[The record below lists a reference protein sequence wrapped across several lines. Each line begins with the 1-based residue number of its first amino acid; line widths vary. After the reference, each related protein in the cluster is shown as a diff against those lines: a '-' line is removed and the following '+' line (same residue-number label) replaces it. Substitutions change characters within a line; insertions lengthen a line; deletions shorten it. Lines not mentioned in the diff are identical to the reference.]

1 MTIANRRRVKVK
13 LLGELGR
20 RFGRSY
26 QFMALSPKE
35 VLSALSNQ
43 LDGFREYLR
52 GAHENGVF
60 FKLITADPDGI
71 DYNECMMPCD
81 TLVIAPVI
89 TGAGGSGLSAGKIL
103 LGAVLIGLAF
113 IPGIGT
119 VAAGGALAAKGLAV
133 GSMTSIGTAL
143 FSVGGALLFGGI
155 AALLTPTPKAPKES
169 ETSKSFLF
177 DRAVDLTSQGLPI
190 PMLYGEFLAVSPLV
204 VSSAISTETVPV

>member
-1 MTIANRRRVKVK
+1 MTTANRRRVKVK

-26 QFMALSPKE
+26 EFMALSPKE

-43 LDGFREYLR
+43 LDGFRDYLR

-60 FKLITADPDGI
+60 FKLVTADPEGI

-89 TGAGGSGLSAGKIL
+89 TGAGGSGMSIGKIL
-103 LGAVLIGLAF
+103 LGVVLIGLAF
-113 IPGIGT
+113 IPGVG
-119 VAAGGALAAKGLAV
+119 VAAAGAAAGK
-133 GSMTSIGTAL
+133 MTAIGTAL

-155 AALLTPTPKAPKES
+155 AELLTPTPEQPKET
-169 ETSKSFLF
+169 EQSFLF

-190 PMLYGEFLAVSPLV
+190 PLLYGEFLAVSPLV
-204 VSSAISTETVPV
+204 ISSAISTEGVPV

>member
-1 MTIANRRRVKVK
+1 MTTANRRRVKVK

-26 QFMALSPKE
+26 EFLALSPKE

-43 LDGFREYLR
+43 LDGFRDYLR

-71 DYNECMMPCD
+71 DYSECMMPCD

-89 TGAGGSGLSAGKIL
+89 TGAGGSGMSIGKIL

-119 VAAGGALAAKGLAV
+119 AIAASGAASL
-133 GSMTSIGTAL
+133 TTIGTTL
-143 FSVGGALLFGGI
+143 FSIGGALLFGGI
-155 AALLTPTPKAPKES
+155 AELLTPTPKQPKET
-169 ETSKSFLF
+169 EQSFLF

-190 PMLYGEFLAVSPLV
+190 PLLYGEFLAVSPLV
-204 VSSAISTETVPV
+204 ISSAISTETVPV

>member
-1 MTIANRRRVKVK
+1 VTTANRRRVKVK

-20 RFGRSY
+20 KFGRSY
-26 QFMALSPKE
+26 EFMALSPKE

-43 LDGFREYLR
+43 LDGFRDYLR

-60 FKLITADPDGI
+60 FKLVTADPEGI

-89 TGAGGSGLSAGKIL
+89 TGAGGSGMSIGKIL

-119 VAAGGALAAKGLAV
+119 VAATGAF
-133 GSMTSIGTAL
+133 SSIGTAL
-143 FSVGGALLFGGI
+143 FGIGGSLLFGGI
-155 AALLTPTPKAPKES
+155 AELLTPTPKQPKET
-169 ETSKSFLF
+169 EQSFLF
-177 DRAVDLTSQGLPI
+177 DRAADLTSQGLPI
-190 PMLYGEFLAVSPLV
+190 PLLYGRFLAASPLV
-204 VSSAISTETVPV
+204 ISSAISTETVPV

>member
-1 MTIANRRRVKVK
+1 VTTANRRRVKVK

-26 QFMALSPKE
+26 EFLALSPKE

-43 LDGFREYLR
+43 LDGFRDYLR

-71 DYNECMMPCD
+71 DYSECMMPCD

-89 TGAGGSGLSAGKIL
+89 TGAGGSGMSIGKIL

-113 IPGIGT
+113 IPGVGIATAGA
-119 VAAGGALAAKGLAV
+119 AAGT
-133 GSMTSIGTAL
+133 MTSIGTAL
-143 FSVGGALLFGGI
+143 FGIGGALLFGGI
-155 AALLTPTPKAPKES
+155 AELLAPTPKQPKET
-169 ETSKSFLF
+169 EQSFLF

-190 PMLYGEFLAVSPLV
+190 PLLYGEFLAVSPLV
-204 VSSAISTETVPV
+204 ISSAISTETVPV

>member
-1 MTIANRRRVKVK
+1 VTTANRRRVKVK

-20 RFGRSY
+20 KFGRSY
-26 QFMALSPKE
+26 EFMALSPKE

-43 LDGFREYLR
+43 LDGFRDYLR

-60 FKLITADPDGI
+60 FKLVTADPEGI

-89 TGAGGSGLSAGKIL
+89 TGAGGSGMSIGKIL

-119 VAAGGALAAKGLAV
+119 VAALAQGAAF
-133 GSMTSIGTAL
+133 SSIGTAL
-143 FSVGGALLFGGI
+143 FGIGGTLLFGGI
-155 AALLTPTPKAPKES
+155 AELLTPTPKQPKET
-169 ETSKSFLF
+169 EQSFLF

-190 PMLYGEFLAVSPLV
+190 PLLYGEFLAASPLV

>member
-1 MTIANRRRVKVK
+1 MTTANRRRVKVK

-20 RFGRSY
+20 KFGRSY
-26 QFMALSPKE
+26 EFMALSPKE

-43 LDGFREYLR
+43 LDGFRGYLR

-60 FKLITADPDGI
+60 FKLVTADPEGI

-89 TGAGGSGLSAGKIL
+89 TGAGGSGMSIGKIL

-119 VAAGGALAAKGLAV
+119 VAATGAF
-133 GSMTSIGTAL
+133 SSIGTAL
-143 FSVGGALLFGGI
+143 FGIGGSLLIGGI
-155 AALLTPTPKAPKES
+155 AELLTPTPKQPKET
-169 ETSKSFLF
+169 EQSFLF
-177 DRAVDLTSQGLPI
+177 DRAADLTSQGLPI
-190 PMLYGEFLAVSPLV
+190 PLLYGRFLAASPLV
-204 VSSAISTETVPV
+204 ISSAISTEAVPV

>member
-1 MTIANRRRVKVK
+1 VTTANRRRVKVK

-26 QFMALSPKE
+26 EFLALSPKE

-43 LDGFREYLR
+43 LDGFKDYLR

-71 DYNECMMPCD
+71 DYSECMMPCD

-89 TGAGGSGLSAGKIL
+89 TGAGGSGMSIGKIL

-119 VAAGGALAAKGLAV
+119 ATSTAIAAGAKAGF
-133 GSMTSIGTAL
+133 TTIGTAL
-143 FSVGGALLFGGI
+143 FGIGGTLLFGGI
-155 AALLTPTPKAPKES
+155 AELLTPTPKQPKET
-169 ETSKSFLF
+169 EQSFLF

-190 PMLYGEFLAVSPLV
+190 PLLYGEFLAVSPLV
-204 VSSAISTETVPV
+204 ISSAISTETVPV

>member
-1 MTIANRRRVKVK
+1 MTTANRRRVKVK

-20 RFGRSY
+20 KFGRSY
-26 QFMALSPKE
+26 EFMALSPKE

-43 LDGFREYLR
+43 LDGFRDYLR

-60 FKLITADPDGI
+60 FKLITADPEGI

-89 TGAGGSGLSAGKIL
+89 TGAGGSGMSIGKIL

-119 VAAGGALAAKGLAV
+119 VAATGAF
-133 GSMTSIGTAL
+133 SSIGTAL
-143 FSVGGALLFGGI
+143 FGIGGALLFGGI
-155 AALLTPTPKAPKES
+155 AELLTPTPKQPKET
-169 ETSKSFLF
+169 EQSFLF
-177 DRAVDLTSQGLPI
+177 DRAADLTSQGLPI
-190 PMLYGEFLAVSPLV
+190 PLLYGRFLAASPLV
-204 VSSAISTETVPV
+204 ISSAISTEAVPV

>member
-1 MTIANRRRVKVK
+1 VKVK

-20 RFGRSY
+20 KFGRSY
-26 QFMALSPKE
+26 EFMALSPKE

-60 FKLITADPDGI
+60 FKLVTADPDGI

-89 TGAGGSGLSAGKIL
+89 TGAGGSGMSIGKIL
-103 LGAVLIGLAF
+103 LGVVLIGLAF

-119 VAAGGALAAKGLAV
+119 AAAGAAAGT
-133 GSMTSIGTAL
+133 MTSIGTAL

-155 AALLTPTPKAPKES
+155 AALLTPTPKAPKEN
-169 ETSKSFLF
+169 EQSFLF

-190 PMLYGEFLAVSPLV
+190 PLLYGEFLAVSPLV
-204 VSSAISTETVPV
+204 ISSAISTETVPV

>member
-26 QFMALSPKE
+26 EFMALSPKE

-43 LDGFREYLR
+43 LDGFRDYLR

-60 FKLITADPDGI
+60 FKLVTADPEGI
-71 DYNECMMPCD
+71 DYSECMMPCE

-89 TGAGGSGLSAGKIL
+89 TGAGGSGMSIGKIL

-119 VAAGGALAAKGLAV
+119 ATSTAIAAGAKAGF
-133 GSMTSIGTAL
+133 TSIGTAL
-143 FSVGGALLFGGI
+143 FGIGGTLLFGGI
-155 AALLTPTPKAPKES
+155 AELLTPTPKQPKET
-169 ETSKSFLF
+169 EQSFLF
-177 DRAVDLTSQGLPI
+177 DRAVDLTSQGFPI
-190 PMLYGEFLAVSPLV
+190 PLLYGEFLAVSPLV
-204 VSSAISTETVPV
+204 ISSAISTETVPV

>member
-1 MTIANRRRVKVK
+1 VTIANRRRVKVK

-20 RFGRSY
+20 KFGRSY
-26 QFMALSPKE
+26 EFMALSPKE

-43 LDGFREYLR
+43 LDGFRDYLR

-60 FKLITADPDGI
+60 FKLVTADPEGI

-89 TGAGGSGLSAGKIL
+89 TGAGGSGMSIGKIL

-119 VAAGGALAAKGLAV
+119 VASTAIAAGSV
-133 GSMTSIGTAL
+133 GRGFTSIGTAL
-143 FSVGGALLFGGI
+143 FGIGGTLLFGGI
-155 AALLTPTPKAPKES
+155 AELLTPTPKQPKET
-169 ETSKSFLF
+169 EQSFLF
-177 DRAVDLTSQGLPI
+177 DRAVDLTSQGFPI
-190 PMLYGEFLAVSPLV
+190 PLLYGEFLAVSPLV
-204 VSSAISTETVPV
+204 ISSAISTETVPV

>member
-1 MTIANRRRVKVK
+1 VTTPNRRRVKVK

-60 FKLITADPDGI
+60 FKLVTADPDGI

-89 TGAGGSGLSAGKIL
+89 TGAGGSGMSIGKIL

-119 VAAGGALAAKGLAV
+119 VAATGAF
-133 GSMTSIGTAL
+133 SSIGTAL
-143 FSVGGALLFGGI
+143 FGVGGALLFGGI
-155 AALLTPTPKAPKES
+155 AELLTPTPKEPDEAE
-169 ETSKSFLF
+169 ESFLF
-177 DRAVDLTSQGLPI
+177 DRAADLTSQGLPI
-190 PMLYGEFLAVSPLV
+190 PLLYGEYLAVSPLII
-204 VSSAISTETVPV
+204 SSAISTETVPV

>member
-1 MTIANRRRVKVK
+1 VKVK

-26 QFMALSPKE
+26 EFLALSPKE

-43 LDGFREYLR
+43 LDGFRDYLR

-71 DYNECMMPCD
+71 DYSECMMPCD

-89 TGAGGSGLSAGKIL
+89 TGAGGSGMSIGKIL

-119 VAAGGALAAKGLAV
+119 AIAASGAASL
-133 GSMTSIGTAL
+133 TTIGTTL
-143 FSVGGALLFGGI
+143 FSIGGALLFGGI
-155 AALLTPTPKAPKES
+155 AELLTPTPKQPKET
-169 ETSKSFLF
+169 EQSFLF

-190 PMLYGEFLAVSPLV
+190 PLLYGEFLAVSPLV
-204 VSSAISTETVPV
+204 ISSAISTETVPV

>member
-43 LDGFREYLR
+43 LDGFKEYLR
-52 GAHENGVF
+52 SAHENGVF
-60 FKLITADPDGI
+60 FKLVTADPDGI

-103 LGAVLIGLAF
+103 LGAVLIGLAL

-119 VAAGGALAAKGLAV
+119 ATSAAIAAGAKAGL
-133 GSMTSIGTAL
+133 TTIGTAL

>member
-1 MTIANRRRVKVK
+1 VTTPSRRRVKVK

-20 RFGRSY
+20 KFGRSY
-26 QFMALSPKE
+26 EFMALSPKE

-60 FKLITADPDGI
+60 FKLVTADPDGI

-89 TGAGGSGLSAGKIL
+89 TGAGGSGMSIGKIL
-103 LGAVLIGLAF
+103 LGVVLIGLAF

-119 VAAGGALAAKGLAV
+119 AAAGAAAGT
-133 GSMTSIGTAL
+133 MTSIGTAL

-155 AALLTPTPKAPKES
+155 AALLTPTPKAPKEN
-169 ETSKSFLF
+169 EQSFLF

-190 PMLYGEFLAVSPLV
+190 PLLYGEFLAVSPLV
-204 VSSAISTETVPV
+204 ISSAISTETVPV

>member
-1 MTIANRRRVKVK
+1 MTTANRRRVKVK

-26 QFMALSPKE
+26 EFLALSPKE

-43 LDGFREYLR
+43 LDGFKDYLR

-71 DYNECMMPCD
+71 DYSECMMPCD

-89 TGAGGSGLSAGKIL
+89 TGAGGSGMSIGKIL

-113 IPGIGT
+113 IPGIG
-119 VAAGGALAAKGLAV
+119 VIAAGGGLAAAGGTV
-133 GSMTSIGTAL
+133 GAFSAFGSILFGIGGT
-143 FSVGGALLFGGI
+143 LLFGGI
-155 AALLTPTPKAPKES
+155 AELLTPTPKQPKET
-169 ETSKSFLF
+169 EQSFLF

-190 PMLYGEFLAVSPLV
+190 PLLYGEFLAVSPLV
-204 VSSAISTETVPV
+204 ISSAISTETVPV

>member
-1 MTIANRRRVKVK
+1 MTTANRRRVKVK

-26 QFMALSPKE
+26 EFMALSPKE

-43 LDGFREYLR
+43 LDGFRDYLR

-60 FKLITADPDGI
+60 FKLVTADPEGI

-89 TGAGGSGLSAGKIL
+89 TGAGGSGMSIGKIL

-113 IPGIGT
+113 IPGVGT
-119 VAAGGALAAKGLAV
+119 AVLTAAQLAAGTTAGFTAI
-133 GSMTSIGTAL
+133 GSFM
-143 FSVGGALLFGGI
+143 FSVGATLLFGGI
-155 AALLTPTPKAPKES
+155 AELLTPTPKQPKET
-169 ETSKSFLF
+169 EQSFLF
-177 DRAVDLTSQGLPI
+177 DRAVDLTSKGLPI
-190 PMLYGEFLAVSPLV
+190 PLLYGEFLAVSPLV
-204 VSSAISTETVPV
+204 ISSAISTEGVPV

>member
-26 QFMALSPKE
+26 EFMALSPKE

-43 LDGFREYLR
+43 LDGFRDYLR

-60 FKLITADPDGI
+60 FKLVTADPEGI
-71 DYNECMMPCD
+71 DYSECMMPCD

-89 TGAGGSGLSAGKIL
+89 TGAGGSGMSIGKIL

-113 IPGIGT
+113 IPGVGT
-119 VAAGGALAAKGLAV
+119 AAAGALAGKFTAV
-133 GSMTSIGTAL
+133 GTAL

-155 AALLTPTPKAPKES
+155 AELLTPTPKQPKET
-169 ETSKSFLF
+169 EQSFLF
-177 DRAVDLTSQGLPI
+177 DRAADLTSQGLPI
-190 PMLYGEFLAVSPLV
+190 PLLYGRFLAASPLV
-204 VSSAISTETVPV
+204 ISSAISTEAVPV

>member
-1 MTIANRRRVKVK
+1 MTTANRRRVKVK

-20 RFGRSY
+20 KFGRSY
-26 QFMALSPKE
+26 EFMALSPKE

-43 LDGFREYLR
+43 LDGFRDYLR

-60 FKLITADPDGI
+60 FKLVTADPEGI

-89 TGAGGSGLSAGKIL
+89 TGAGGSGMSIGKIL

-113 IPGIGT
+113 VPGIGT
-119 VAAGGALAAKGLAV
+119 VAATGAL
-133 GSMTSIGTAL
+133 SSIGTVL
-143 FSVGGALLFGGI
+143 FGIGGTLLFGGI
-155 AALLTPTPKAPKES
+155 AELLTPTPKQPKET
-169 ETSKSFLF
+169 EQSFLF

-190 PMLYGEFLAVSPLV
+190 PLLYGEFLAASPLV

>member
-1 MTIANRRRVKVK
+1 MTTANRRRVKVK

-20 RFGRSY
+20 KFGRSY
-26 QFMALSPKE
+26 EFMALSPKE

-43 LDGFREYLR
+43 LDGFRDYLR

-60 FKLITADPDGI
+60 FKLVTADPEGI

-89 TGAGGSGLSAGKIL
+89 TGAGGSGMSIGKIL

-113 IPGIGT
+113 VPGIGT
-119 VAAGGALAAKGLAV
+119 VAATGAF
-133 GSMTSIGTAL
+133 SSIGTVL
-143 FSVGGALLFGGI
+143 FGIGGSLLFGGI
-155 AALLTPTPKAPKES
+155 AELLTPTPKQPKET
-169 ETSKSFLF
+169 EQSFLF

-190 PMLYGEFLAVSPLV
+190 PLLYGEFLAASPLV